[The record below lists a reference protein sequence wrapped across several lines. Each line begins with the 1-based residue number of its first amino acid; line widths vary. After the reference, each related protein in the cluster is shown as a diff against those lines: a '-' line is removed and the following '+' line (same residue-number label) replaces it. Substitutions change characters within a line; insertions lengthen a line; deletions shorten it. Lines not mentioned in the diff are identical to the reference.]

1 MAVATFLLPKQYNGN
16 HYDNDVS
23 DFTRSSL
30 TRIIYLYLLCLLP
43 LHQRAVKYIKPEV
56 KIATSQEKV

>member
-1 MAVATFLLPKQYNGN
+1 MAVATFLLRKQYNRN

-30 TRIIYLYLLCLLP
+30 TRIIY
-43 LHQRAVKYIKPEV
+43 
-56 KIATSQEKV
+56 